1 MMMLVGAGPHA
12 SDERVNA
19 LYAAGQEID
28 YGQVGGDHYLL
39 GAGDQQ
45 VAQPQPHQLYDY
57 FYYDGPAGDE
67 TSSHAWSNADNNN
80 MKQEYYGNGLVKVGS
95 PVASLGD
102 QIETQF
108 VDVFD
113 VKPEMEHDAASGD
126 SFEHELEEKVVTVVK
141 HELPDHQA
149 ASQMAGDSS
158 AAVSRCQLELGFS
171 SF

>member
-1 MMMLVGAGPHA
+1 VP
-12 SDERVNA
+12 
-19 LYAAGQEID
+19 
-28 YGQVGGDHYLL
+28 
-39 GAGDQQ
+39 
-45 VAQPQPHQLYDY
+45 
-57 FYYDGPAGDE
+57 
-67 TSSHAWSNADNNN
+67 
-80 MKQEYYGNGLVKVGS
+80 
-95 PVASLGD
+95 SLGD